1 MKSANLEGGQ
11 VFLGGHLC
19 GCPGLHRLC
28 VELSQREPIREVLA
42 QSKHNWNLGIS
53 LPGWILIS
61 ESWERPTWT
70 GGRGM
75 EVFLRS
81 LLRQT
86 CTRILKWAPC
96 KWKLVPRTSWAKE
109 NSWLGLKKCQINSF
123 SLLLSG
129 LRLSLR
135 SRSGLRAVLAGLSW
149 TSCCDE
155 IAVIPGF
162 PQI

>member
-1 MKSANLEGGQ
+1 MKPANLEAGQ

-19 GCPGLHRLC
+19 VCPGPHRLC
-28 VELSQREPIREVLA
+28 VELIQREPIHEVLA
-42 QSKHNWNLGIS
+42 QSKHNWNLDES
-53 LPGWILIS
+53 LFLNHEKGPREQG
-61 ESWERPTWT
+61 R
-70 GGRGM
+70 RGM

-96 KWKLVPRTSWAKE
+96 KWKPVPRTSWAKE

-155 IAVIPGF
+155 ITVIPGF